1 VFSWG
6 EPVLSIWEGGDS
18 TSYSALLLVGIGGTI
33 GAILR
38 YLVAGAVPRLSVI
51 PAGTLTVN
59 VVGSFIL
66 SCLTF
71 SGANSGILYL
81 VNIGILGSFTTF
93 STFSYES
100 FRLLE
105 ENELSY
111 FVLNIGLNLVMCLA
125 SVKAGRL
132 LVNLI

>member
-1 VFSWG
+1 M
-6 EPVLSIWEGGDS
+6 
-18 TSYSALLLVGIGGTI
+18 GIGGTI

-38 YLVAGAVPRLSVI
+38 YLVAGAVPRSSVI
-51 PAGTLTVN
+51 PTGTLTVN
-59 VVGSFIL
+59 VIGSFIL
-66 SCLTF
+66 SYLTF
-71 SGANSGILYL
+71 SGANGSI
-81 VNIGILGSFTTF
+81 VDFISIGIFGAFTTF

-105 ENELSY
+105 ENELTY
-111 FVLNIGLNLVMCLA
+111 FVFNIGLNLFMCLA

>member
-1 VFSWG
+1 MWD
-6 EPVLSIWEGGDS
+6 GGGS
-18 TSYSALLLVGIGGTI
+18 TPYSAVLLVGIGGTI

-38 YLVAGAVPRLSVI
+38 YLVAGAVPRSSVI
-51 PAGTLTVN
+51 PTGTLTVN
-59 VVGSFIL
+59 VIGSFIL
-66 SCLTF
+66 SYLTF
-71 SGANSGILYL
+71 SGANGSIVHF

-105 ENELSY
+105 ENELTY
-111 FVLNIGLNLVMCLA
+111 FVFNIGLNLFMCLA
-125 SVKAGRL
+125 SVKAGQL

>member
-1 VFSWG
+1 MFSWG
-6 EPVLSIWEGGDS
+6 GPVWSISEGGSS
-18 TSYSALLLVGIGGTI
+18 TSYSAVFLVGIGGTI

-38 YLVAGAVPRLSVI
+38 YLVGGAVPRLSVI
-51 PAGTLTVN
+51 PTGTLTVN
-59 VVGSFIL
+59 VIGSFVL

-71 SGANSGILYL
+71 SGANGSIVHF

-111 FVLNIGLNLVMCLA
+111 FMLNIGLNLFMCLA
-125 SVKAGRL
+125 SVKAGQL

>member
-1 VFSWG
+1 M
-6 EPVLSIWEGGDS
+6 
-18 TSYSALLLVGIGGTI
+18 SYSAVLLVGIGGTI
-33 GAILR
+33 GALLR
-38 YLVAGAVPRLSVI
+38 YFVSGAVPRSSVI
-51 PAGTLTVN
+51 PTGTLTVN
-59 VVGSFIL
+59 IIGSFIL

-71 SGANSGILYL
+71 SGANGGILYL

-105 ENELSY
+105 ENETGY
-111 FVLNIGLNLVMCLA
+111 FVLNIGLNLFMCLA
-125 SVKAGRL
+125 AVKAGQL

>member
-1 VFSWG
+1 M
-6 EPVLSIWEGGDS
+6 
-18 TSYSALLLVGIGGTI
+18 GIGGTI

-51 PAGTLTVN
+51 PTGTLSVN
-59 VVGSFIL
+59 VIGSFIL
-66 SCLTF
+66 SLLTF
-71 SGANSGILYL
+71 SGANGGILYL
-81 VNIGILGSFTTF
+81 VCIGILGSFTTF

-105 ENELSY
+105 ENELRY
-111 FVLNIGLNLVMCLA
+111 FFLNIGLNLFMCLA
-125 SVKAGRL
+125 SVKAGQL

>member
-1 VFSWG
+1 M
-6 EPVLSIWEGGDS
+6 
-18 TSYSALLLVGIGGTI
+18 SYSAVLLVGIGGTI

-38 YLVAGAVPRLSVI
+38 YLVSGAVPRSSII
-51 PAGTLTVN
+51 PTGTLTVN
-59 VVGSFIL
+59 VIGSFIL

-71 SGANSGILYL
+71 SGAYGETVYF
-81 VNIGILGSFTTF
+81 VNVGILGAFTTF

-105 ENELSY
+105 DNESRY
-111 FVLNIGLNLVMCLA
+111 FILNVGLNLFLCLA
-125 SVKAGRL
+125 AVKAGQL